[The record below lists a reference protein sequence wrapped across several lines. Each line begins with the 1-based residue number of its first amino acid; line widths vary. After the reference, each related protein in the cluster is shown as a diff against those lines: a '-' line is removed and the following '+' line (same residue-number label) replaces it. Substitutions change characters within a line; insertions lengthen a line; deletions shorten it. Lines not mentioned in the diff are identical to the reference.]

1 MVPAGSARTLSRVP
15 MLLVL
20 DGNSLLHRAYHAGAF
35 EGMTAPDG
43 SPIWALRGL
52 VGYLARAA
60 AHVQPDAVIVG
71 FDCPV
76 SSARRSE
83 FPGYKAHRPDKPD
96 DLTAQLA
103 AAPALLTEAGVCT
116 VVPPAYEADDVLASG
131 AALARA
137 AGWESVLMTS
147 DRDAFALIDETT
159 SVLRIRNGGFD
170 EAVLIDNAGLPA
182 LYGVV
187 PRQYR
192 DFAALRGDPSDN
204 LPGVRRFGATTAKKL
219 LTAFGTVEAAWQA
232 TESELRAAVGDQAAV
247 HFSHPSAREV
257 IDRNRSLMSMRSDLE
272 LPALTGARIP
282 LDYRTM
288 RQALRARGINLGPS
302 LWALVGGAPPPPSAA
317 GGPAA
322 DEMPE
327 LRPWVFRGG
336 LTARRDPTPGQLA
349 LF

>member
-1 MVPAGSARTLSRVP
+1 

-35 EGMTAPDG
+35 EGITAPDG

-52 VGYLARAA
+52 FGYLARAA

-71 FDCPV
+71 FDCPRT
-76 SSARRSE
+76 SARRTQ
-83 FPGYKAHRPDKPD
+83 FPGYKAHRPDKPA
-96 DLTAQLA
+96 DLTTQLA
-103 AAPALLTEAGVCT
+103 AAPTLLTEAGVCT

-131 AALARA
+131 AALARS

-147 DRDAFALIDETT
+147 DRDAFALIDDTT
-159 SVLRIRNGGFD
+159 TVLRVRNGGFD
-170 EAVLIDNAGLPA
+170 EAVLVDSEALPA
-182 LYGVV
+182 LYGVR
-187 PRQYR
+187 PSQYR

-219 LTAFGTVEAAWQA
+219 LTAFGTVEAAWEA
-232 TESELRAAVGDQAAV
+232 TLPALREAVGDQAAT
-247 HFSHPSAREV
+247 HFTAPSARQTV
-257 IDRNRSLMSMRSDLE
+257 TLNRTLMAMRSDLP
-272 LPALTGARIP
+272 LPPLAGARLP
-282 LDYRTM
+282 LNYATM

-302 LWALVGGAPPPPSAA
+302 LWALVGGAPPPPAA
-317 GGPAA
+317 PGEPPA

-336 LTARRDPTPGQLA
+336 MTARRDPTPGQLS